1 MKPVS
6 GNPIMKTY
14 RSALRHLALTSAIVL
29 VSVAS
34 AHALD
39 TNAFGTRLKAVL
51 TQQGAEINW
60 TNITENGT
68 QVVLEGVTI
77 GAPGQPDKVNV
88 GNVTL
93 DNITEADG
101 GYKIGSL
108 TLPDYSTTEE
118 GMTVSASGISIAGL
132 TVPAEGADPVAA
144 LMMYDNAK
152 LANLSV
158 KQGDKPVFTMDD
170 VHMEITP
177 SGDGK
182 PMEFTGA
189 AEKFTADLSMT
200 QDPQSKAVIE
210 ALGYQTINGTFEM
223 AGSWQPTDGMISL
236 SQYDISV
243 ENAGT
248 FGMTFDLGGYTPE
261 FLKSMQELQKQ
272 MAAQPAGADN
282 SAQGLAMMGM
292 MQQLTFHS
300 ASIRWDDASLT
311 GKALN
316 FIAQS
321 QGQKPADIANQA
333 KAIVPFLMAQ
343 LNNAELTQQVT
354 DAVSKY
360 LDDPK
365 SIEITA
371 EPDAAVP
378 FAVIMAGAMSNAPQ
392 DLAKTLALSVS
403 ANAD

>member
-1 MKPVS
+1 
-6 GNPIMKTY
+6 MKTY

-29 VSVAS
+29 VSVVS

-51 TQQGAEINW
+51 AAQGAEINW

-68 QVVLEGVTI
+68 QVVLEGVSI
-77 GAPGQPDKVNV
+77 GAPGNAQKANL

-93 DNITEADG
+93 DNITEENG
-101 GYKIGSL
+101 GYKIGTL
-108 TLPDYSTTEE
+108 TLPDYSTTED
-118 GMTVSASGISIAGL
+118 GMTIDISGVTVAGL
-132 TVPAEGADPVAA
+132 TVPAENVTDPVAS
-144 LMMYDNAK
+144 LMMYSN
-152 LANLSV
+152 ANLASLSI
-158 KQGDKPVFTMDD
+158 KQGDKPVFSMDNL
-170 VHMEITP
+170 HFEIAP
-177 SGDGK
+177 SAEGK

-189 AEKFTADLSMT
+189 AEKFTADLSLT

-210 ALGYQTINGTFEM
+210 ALGYQTINGDIQV
-223 AGSWQPTDGMISL
+223 AGSWQPSDGMIGL

-248 FGMTFDLGGYTPE
+248 LGMTFDLGGYTPQ
-261 FLKSMQELQKQ
+261 FLKSVQDLQKQ

-282 SAQGLAMMGM
+282 SAQGLAMLGL

-300 ASIRWDDASLT
+300 ASIRWDDDSLT
-311 GKALN
+311 KKVIDFVAS
-316 FIAQS
+316 S
-321 QGQKPADIANQA
+321 QGQKPEDIANQA
-333 KAIVPFLMAQ
+333 KAVVPFLMAQ
-343 LNNAELTQQVT
+343 LNNPELTQQVT
-354 DAVSKY
+354 DAVTRY

-371 EPDAAVP
+371 EPESGVP

-392 DLAKTLALSVS
+392 DLAKTLAVSVS
-403 ANAD
+403 ANED